1 MSRLQT
7 FLKRGISTLILW
19 AIVIS
24 IIASFNPVIYL
35 AAITLVVALAV
46 YEYGMLM
53 KRAKVYCHTKFL
65 WILAFAYSVSISA
78 FYIYHLKQGDAVGIH
93 LPTYIE
99 WVFWMILMIG
109 SPLFSLRYPVKGI
122 QSLLAISTTVLGF
135 AYLPFLF
142 HFLTRIIFIVPAN
155 EGVVVSGIWYLVW
168 VVAVTKFTDVG
179 AYVVGSLCGKDKMIP
194 HISPGKTWQGCLG
207 GVAIAVIVGVGI
219 KLILG
224 VQLIYLGSLPWVIGL
239 SIILAILAIIGDL
252 MESILKRSLEIKDS
266 GKVIPGIG
274 GVLDLIDSLCF
285 TAPIMYAYLLWQ
297 INL

>member
-7 FLKRGISTLILW
+7 FFKRGISTLILW
-19 AIVIS
+19 VIVVAVIV
-24 IIASFNPVIYL
+24 SFNPVLYL
-35 AAITLVVALAV
+35 CVMTVVTLLAV

-53 KRAKVYCHTKFL
+53 KKAKVYCHTKFL
-65 WILAFAYSVSISA
+65 WVLTGAYSIAISY
-78 FYIYHLKQGDAVGIH
+78 FYLHHLRQSNAEGLY

-99 WVFWMILMIG
+99 WGFWMLLMIG
-109 SPLFSLRYPVKGI
+109 APLFSLRYPVKGVK
-122 QSLLAISTTVLGF
+122 SLLAISTTILGF

-142 HFLTRIIFIVPAN
+142 HFLTRIIFVVPAQEN
-155 EGVVVSGIWYLVW
+155 METPGIWYLVW
-168 VVAVTKFTDVG
+168 LIVVTKFTDVG

-194 HISPGKTWQGCLG
+194 HISPGKTWQGCVG
-207 GVAIAVIVGVGI
+207 GIIIAVMLGVGLKMTLGD
-219 KLILG
+219 KLG
-224 VQLIYLGSLPWVIGL
+224 YLGEFPWVVGL
-239 SIILAILAIIGDL
+239 SILLAILAIIGDL

-297 INL
+297 MNL